1 MSKNNAAEKK
11 SLYDNA
17 VAMVMSSL
25 NPTISDVAPV
35 NFISGK
41 NVTYKNEQDA
51 RLLATA
57 AVEGY
62 KTNLWATP
70 RQIRDL
76 NVGAV
81 ISPDAAIVPVF
92 IEKTSSKG
100 NRYLTSYDVVNLD
113 CVSWPNGMPADTINK
128 ILDIAANPKPAVKP
142 TFDAPKPL
150 PARSKSQIIEI
161 TSPLDNDVRKA
172 NIRPNNKL
180 DRDERQHVGPE
191 RKANVIIDLAEF
203 GIHVEARTTAEA
215 QLMLECAVKA
225 HLALAK

>member
-1 MSKNNAAEKK
+1 MNATEIKK

-17 VAMVMSSL
+17 VAMAMSSL
-25 NPTISDVAPV
+25 APSIIETVPV
-35 NFISGK
+35 NFVTGK
-41 NVTYKNEQDA
+41 NVTFKNEQDY

-62 KTNLWATP
+62 KTNMWATP

-92 IEKTSSKG
+92 IERKSPKG
-100 NRYLTSYDVVNLD
+100 KPYLTSYDVVNLD
-113 CVSWPNGMPADTINK
+113 CVSWPNGMPADTINR
-128 ILDIAANPKPAVKP
+128 IMDLAANAKPAAKP
-142 TFDAPKPL
+142 TFDTPKPL
-150 PARSKSQIIEI
+150 APRTAPEPVEV
-161 TSPLDNDVRKA
+161 TAPLDNDVRKP
-172 NIRPNNKL
+172 NIRVNNQLSRTEK
-180 DRDERQHVGPE
+180 QHVGPE
-191 RKANVIIDLAEF
+191 RKANVIIDLEQF

-225 HLALAK
+225 QLSLLK